1 MSYKLNDSLPLV
13 TNEGVRRIRNC
24 VVILILASVFVIGPL
39 SIVFTNVFGTSQTVT
54 ISFHK
59 TLPGAKGVSPSVA
72 SCGYYYVNGKQYTFV
87 SPQNVPIGTKIEIKY
102 LPLLP
107 GNNNE
112 IRIVSE

>member
-1 MSYKLNDSLPLV
+1 V
-13 TNEGVRRIRNC
+13 I
-24 VVILILASVFVIGPL
+24 ILIIVFIFVIGPL
-39 SIVFTNVFGTSQTVT
+39 SIVITNTYGTSQTVT
-54 ISFHK
+54 VSFHK
-59 TLPGAKGVSPSVA
+59 TLPGAKGVSPSIA
-72 SCGYYYVNGKQYTFV
+72 SCGYYYVNGKRYTFV